1 MVSDPKAVRKIVKEM
16 LQSDLF
22 LSFLGRD
29 HGIDQLP
36 PAPKGAGTM
45 TLIYSESGDT
55 ANYLEKGGRA
65 CRQPQGRRAM
75 TGL

>member
-1 MVSDPKAVRKIVKEM
+1 MVSGPKAVRKIVKET
-16 LQSDLF
+16 LRSDLF
-22 LSFLGRD
+22 ISFLGRD

-36 PAPKGAGTM
+36 PPKGAGTM

-55 ANYLEKGGRA
+55 ANYLEKEGRA